1 MSKSLSQGREGGG
14 TRDRRATGAL
24 AGGPALSG
32 EERAA
37 LEAGIT
43 QFNDRLFF
51 ECHDTLEEAWSG
63 VRGAP
68 RDFFQGL
75 IQAAVGFYHL
85 GNGNRPGA
93 RTLLRRSL
101 ARLQRYP
108 EGYAGV
114 HLAPLRDGIGEWL
127 AALDSGAPLPPRP
140 PRIGTAGEGAP

>member
-1 MSKSLSQGREGGG
+1 MRKSLSQGREGGG
-14 TRDRRATGAL
+14 TRDRRATGAF

-37 LEAGIT
+37 LEAGIA

-85 GNGNRPGA
+85 GNGNRAGA
-93 RTLLRRSL
+93 TTLLRRAL
-101 ARLQRYP
+101 GRLERYP
-108 EGYAGV
+108 AGYAGV
-114 HLAPLRDGIGEWL
+114 DLGPLREGVREWL
-127 AALDSGAPLPPRP
+127 AALESGSPLPSRP
-140 PRIGTAGEGAP
+140 PRIGMAEGGEE

>member
-32 EERAA
+32 EERAP
-37 LEAGIT
+37 EA
-43 QFNDRLFF
+43 
-51 ECHDTLEEAWSG
+51 
-63 VRGAP
+63 
-68 RDFFQGL
+68 
-75 IQAAVGFYHL
+75 
-85 GNGNRPGA
+85 
-93 RTLLRRSL
+93 
-101 ARLQRYP
+101 
-108 EGYAGV
+108 YAGV